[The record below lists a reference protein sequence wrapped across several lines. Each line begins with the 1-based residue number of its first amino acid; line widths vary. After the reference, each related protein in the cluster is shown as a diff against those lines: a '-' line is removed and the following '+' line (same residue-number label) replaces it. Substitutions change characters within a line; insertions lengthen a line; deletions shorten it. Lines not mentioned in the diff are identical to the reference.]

1 MSKLD
6 ELVVSGAELDRD
18 LVATVLKPFVR
29 LDGDR
34 NRVLLLPAWE
44 DLKNDHKILV
54 FLVARKAMVALEW
67 SGDDAVSPRDVTR
80 ETGLPGGSVR
90 PGLQRLVNSRLAVQ
104 GEGGGYLVPNWA
116 MNQVGS
122 VLAQGEEA

>member
-6 ELVVSGAELDRD
+6 ELVVSRGELDRD
-18 LVATVLKPFVR
+18 LVATVLGPFVR

-34 NRVLLLPAWE
+34 KGVVLLPAWE
-44 DLKNDHKILV
+44 NLKNDYKILV
-54 FLVARKAMVALEW
+54 FLVARKAMLALEW
-67 SGDDAVSPRDVTR
+67 VGDDAVSPRDVTR

-90 PGLQRLVNSRLAVQ
+90 PGLLRLVNSRLAAH
-104 GEGGGYLVPNWA
+104 GDSGGYMIPNWA
-116 MNQVGS
+116 MNQVKS